1 MLISD
6 LNESKVG
13 EILNYL
19 ARTDDE
25 YANAKANLESAEIL
39 RKRVRAKVFLASSE
53 DETVAVRNAETEA
66 HDDTQ
71 AADDAYVSA
80 LRTFETLK
88 AKRQRAELY
97 IDVFRTLEAS
107 RRRVMV

>member
-1 MLISD
+1 MRID
-6 LNESKVG
+6 ELNESKVG

-19 ARTDDE
+19 ARTDEE
-25 YANAKANLESAEIL
+25 YAAAKANLESAEIL
-39 RKRVRAKVFLASSE
+39 RKRVRQRIWHDADGTAGE
-53 DETVAVRNAETEA
+53 RAAEAEI

-71 AADDAYVSA
+71 AADDAYISA
-80 LRTFETLK
+80 LRAFEALK

-107 RRRVMV
+107 RRRVLA